1 MIIRKMR
8 PEELDL
14 SVNVAR
20 MYSQEA
26 KDEITEQFDT
36 NSVIGTIRS
45 RTIEDSSFWL
55 NAMEGGS
62 VVGFVSG
69 CLTSAQWN
77 DNILYAHIDLIYLK
91 ESKRNMNNF
100 RQMLDSVEEW
110 GAQFNV
116 EKITAGDIGVD
127 PERSEKLY
135 EALGFDKAVW
145 MTKDVS

>member
-14 SVNVAR
+14 TVNVAR

-45 RTIEDSSFWL
+45 RTIEDSSFWH

-69 CLTSAQWN
+69 CLTSAQWRE
-77 DNILYAHIDLIYLK
+77 H
-91 ESKRNMNNF
+91 
-100 RQMLDSVEEW
+100 
-110 GAQFNV
+110 
-116 EKITAGDIGVD
+116 
-127 PERSEKLY
+127 
-135 EALGFDKAVW
+135 
-145 MTKDVS
+145 